1 MFLRSLS
8 FVAAVAAASSASAQQ
23 TSASPPQLTIVEQE
37 SLPVYVIE
45 EPPARRTGFYFRAA
59 LGGGGLVDDFSGPFG
74 WGASSAFGPS
84 AAGELMFG
92 GAIVPGLNVGG
103 GVAVDWVV
111 RPRIESNGV
120 EVDEDVLVGLLGVIG
135 PFVDWYPSANGGF
148 HLQALLGAAR
158 ITITDE
164 SHVRSDHEPLGAAL
178 LLGVGYDW
186 WLGDEWALG
195 VMARLTSAALVDQDV
210 RHIVGALSIMGTLTF
225 N

>member
-1 MFLRSLS
+1 
-8 FVAAVAAASSASAQQ
+8 
-23 TSASPPQLTIVEQE
+23 
-37 SLPVYVIE
+37 VYVIE
-45 EPPARRTGFYFRAA
+45 EPPERRTGFYFRVA

-84 AAGELMFG
+84 AAGELLFG

-135 PFVDWYPSANGGF
+135 PFIDWYPSSEGGF
-148 HLQALLGAAR
+148 HLQALIGAAR

-164 SHVRSDHEPLGAAL
+164 SHMRSDHEPIGGAL

-195 VMARLTSAALVDQDV
+195 VMARLTSAALVDADV
-210 RHIVGALSIMGTLTF
+210 RHIVGALSVMGTLTF